1 MHVARCGHAGLGRCG
16 CSDYG
21 PATLLRARTPHQ
33 TPMDRLFLRLLLL
46 AIATAGCTLITD
58 VDRKKIPQ
66 PPVVAPDPVLDAGP
80 EGDGGEPPESTE
92 EPGDTSDAGTDA
104 APGDT
109 EPGDAGSTE
118 FADAQADGG

>member
-1 MHVARCGHAGLGRCG
+1 
-16 CSDYG
+16 
-21 PATLLRARTPHQ
+21 
-33 TPMDRLFLRLLLL
+33 MDRLSLFPRDTRTRWRLFL
-46 AIATAGCTLITD
+46 IATATALAAGCTLITD

-104 APGDT
+104 APGNT

-118 FADAQADGG
+118 LADAQADGG